1 MSLNELIIEREQ
13 GGVVKSQTLIR
24 ATEDMKLWRV
34 MIARVL
40 KGGETLKRKLV
51 GFMGINPIY
60 N

>member
-1 MSLNELIIEREQ
+1 M
-13 GGVVKSQTLIR
+13 VKSQTLIR